1 MRRSF
6 QKLLVGCMLLASA
19 GGGCMRP
26 GKLELPHR
34 WVYVSTN
41 MLVAKNVE
49 STIALLQRAAE
60 AGYTGVALAD
70 SKFMRWDRMPPRYL
84 ANVGKVRAACRKYK
98 LDCTACVMPMGYSNS
113 LLSRDPNLAAGLP
126 VTDAPFVVRAGKLV
140 PEDEPSSFFEGSFEL
155 YFDNRPVGWVF
166 ADQPGKI
173 TFIDTQVKYEGKAS
187 LRMQDVG
194 VHSPRHG
201 HGRVMRVL
209 HVAPFRHYHVS
220 AAVKTQDFAAADKVK
235 IIVLA
240 EDQTVLNTSQPP
252 VRPTQDWKLV
262 HITFNSLEF
271 SQVRLY
277 LGVWGGK
284 GGKIWWDDV
293 RVEPA
298 GLFNMVRREGAPLR
312 VTSADGKIV
321 YAEGR
326 DFAGAK
332 VLGTKARPQVAYA
345 WRTPPQMTV
354 PRGSRLREGQ
364 KVLVSYYHTAVIHR
378 SQVTCCMSEPKVYE
392 ILKWQVEQVH
402 KHVRPDGYFM
412 QHDEIR
418 VQGWDESCQR
428 RGLTPGEILA
438 DNARRCVEIITK
450 EDPGKPIYVWSDM
463 FDPHHNAGEAGRYY
477 LVRGEGPWY
486 GSWKGLPKEV
496 TIINWH
502 RHQPGRLDSLK
513 HFAARGHKQILAGYY
528 DEAPERIADWL
539 ADAAKVDGVVGVMYT
554 TWKLNYDD
562 LETFAEAVEKFV
574 SSRRA
579 RGTPR

>member
-1 MRRSF
+1 MRRWV
-6 QKLLVGCMLLASA
+6 LLAGCMLLATA
-19 GGGCMRP
+19 GGGCARP
-26 GKLELPHR
+26 HRLELPHR

-41 MLVAKNVE
+41 MLVAEKVE
-49 STIALLQRAAE
+49 STIELLRRAAK
-60 AGYTGVALAD
+60 AGYTGVALND
-70 SKFMRWDRMPPRYL
+70 SKFMRWDRMPARYL

-98 LDCTACVMPMGYSNS
+98 LDCTACVMPMGHSNS

-140 PEDEPSSFFEGSFEL
+140 PEGEPSSFFEGSFEL
-155 YFDNRPVGWVF
+155 YYGDSPVGWRF

-173 TFIDTQVKYEGKAS
+173 TFIDTEVKYEGTAS

-194 VHSPRHG
+194 VHSPRRG

-209 HVAPFRHYHVS
+209 QVAPFRHYHVS

-240 EDQTVLNTSQPP
+240 EDQTVLSTCQPP
-252 VRPTQDWKLV
+252 VQTTQDWTLV
-262 HITFNSLEF
+262 HATFNSLEF

-298 GLFNMVRREGAPLR
+298 GLFNMVRRDGAPLG
-312 VTSADGKIV
+312 VTSADGKIA

-332 VLGTKARPQVAYA
+332 VLGTEARPQVAYA
-345 WRTPPQMTV
+345 WQEPPQMTV

-364 KVLVSYYHTAVIHR
+364 KVLVSYYHTAVIYR
-378 SQVTCCMSEPKVYE
+378 WQLMCCMSEPKVYE
-392 ILKWQVEQVH
+392 ILKWQVEQVR

-418 VQGWDESCQR
+418 VQGWDESCRR

-438 DNARRCVEIITK
+438 DNARRCVEIISK
-450 EDPGKPIYVWSDM
+450 EDPGKPIFVWSDM

-477 LVRGEGPWY
+477 LVRGEGPWH

-502 RHQPGRLDSLK
+502 RHQPGRLDTLK

-554 TWKLNYDD
+554 TWKPNYDD
-562 LETFAEAVEKFV
+562 LETFAKEVEKFV
-574 SSRRA
+574 SSRRG
-579 RGTPR
+579 RGTGR